1 MKNTALFHSIAFLAL
16 VALVSVLLVG
26 CAADGSL
33 TSQGQKGVTTALQ
46 IAQIALSN
54 YATIASAQSS
64 GGQLTNAQIAT
75 LASNDLSGLA
85 ALAQANVG
93 STPAAA
99 NLAQGAANP
108 AVGSAVVSAL
118 PPAPMTQSTVNT
130 LYSAAAQ
137 ASAK

>member
-1 MKNTALFHSIAFLAL
+1 MKNTALFHSMAFLAT
-16 VALVSVLLVG
+16 VALVSLLLVG
-26 CAADGSL
+26 CASDGSL
-33 TSQGQKGVTTALQ
+33 TPQGQKGVTTALQ

-54 YATIASAQSS
+54 YATIESAKSA
-64 GGQLTNAQIAT
+64 GGKLTNAQVAT

-108 AVGSAVVSAL
+108 SVGNAVVSAL
-118 PPAPMTQSTVNT
+118 PNAPMTQGTVNT
-130 LYSAAAQ
+130 LYSAATQ
-137 ASAK
+137 ASAR